1 MENSTM
7 GKVLVSVKIEN
18 VKDLHAA
25 EFGQLDPREVR
36 SIEVDDA
43 LIDTGATMLSM
54 PQRYINQLGLD
65 RIRTRRARTANGVAD
80 FGVYSLV
87 QLTIQGRD
95 CRVDVAE
102 VSDDC
107 PVLIGQIPLECLD
120 FVVDLNGQRLIGNP
134 DHGGEHMIDLF

>member
-25 EFGQLDPREVR
+25 EFGKLEPSEVR
-36 SIEVDDA
+36 SVEVDDA

-54 PQRYINQLGLD
+54 PQRFIKQLGLD
-65 RIRTRRARTANGVAD
+65 RIRTRRARTTNGVAE

-102 VSDDC
+102 IADDC

-120 FVVDLNGQRLIGNP
+120 FVVDPIGQQLIGNP

>member
-7 GKVLVSVKIEN
+7 GKVLVAARLENMEDIVAVK
-18 VKDLHAA
+18 
-25 EFGQLDPREVR
+25 FGKLAPSEVR
-36 SIEVDDA
+36 CVEVDDA

-54 PQRYINQLGLD
+54 PQRYIKQLGLD
-65 RIRTRRARTANGVAD
+65 RIRTRGARTTNGVAE

-102 VSDDC
+102 IADDC
-107 PVLIGQIPLECLD
+107 PVLIGQIPLESLD
-120 FVVDLNGQRLIGNP
+120 FVVDPIGQRLIGNP